1 MCYNSLGLQKFFR
14 SFQRILRFHE
24 AGHALTYFGRCG
36 RFINCIWK
44 INRSELEP
52 PTTKFTRSGQDSK
65 GLPKITKSQF
75 PEFSEFHLPITHGKH
90 WILHSDLETEVET
103 TQMLRSCG
111 LYWAALLLHA
121 VMKHDAIAV
130 MAMHPN
136 CTRGAWTWHVFLRK
150 IYCHSFIGCAWW
162 VSKLPPFCAPT
173 AQHRTNGVWPSKS
186 EYCQTLSKPLW
197 YTRNLVKVEQIQFT
211 SSWSWHTKKNIQK
224 TILLLHIY
232 AALDF

>member
-90 WILHSDLETEVET
+90 WILHSDLETEVEA

-136 CTRGAWTWHVFLRK
+136 CTRVHGLGMFFWGKFTATVSLGARDEFPSCPHFVHQLPNTGRMGSDHLNLS
-150 IYCHSFIGCAWW
+150 IA
-162 VSKLPPFCAPT
+162 KL
-173 AQHRTNGVWPSKS
+173 
-186 EYCQTLSKPLW
+186 CQNP
-197 YTRNLVKVEQIQFT
+197 YDIQEI
-211 SSWSWHTKKNIQK
+211 W
-224 TILLLHIY
+224 
-232 AALDF
+232 